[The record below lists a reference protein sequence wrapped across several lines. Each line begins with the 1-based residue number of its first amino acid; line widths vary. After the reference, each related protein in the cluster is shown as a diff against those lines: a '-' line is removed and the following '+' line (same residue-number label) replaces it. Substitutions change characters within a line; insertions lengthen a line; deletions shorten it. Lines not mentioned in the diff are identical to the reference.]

1 MAWCTCNIAAEF
13 TELAGYGIISANLN
27 ASTTIT
33 LTADGLAM
41 YGPATGNLSI
51 TAYSPLTNYL
61 DCPGRASTSFGW
73 TQKIDC
79 DTEDSVL
86 KVYFIP
92 NGIAKAYME
101 GDVTEQIT
109 MTTIAGRSNYMTL
122 EASAANGPAT
132 PALKL
137 SHTDGYSLLYSG
149 GPIQVTPYSGS
160 DETTLAFMATIL
172 PVGSELYMN
181 NFTWNYDPPDIPR
194 VSYSFLFKYDN

>member
-27 ASTTIT
+27 ASTPIT

-51 TAYSPLTNYL
+51 TAYSPLINDL
-61 DCPGRASTSFGW
+61 ECPGRAGTSFGW

-79 DTEDSVL
+79 DTEDSIL

-101 GDVTEQIT
+101 GDVTDQIT
-109 MTTIAGRSNYMTL
+109 MTDIAGRSNYITL
-122 EASAANGPAT
+122 EASAANGPAS

-137 SHTDGYSLLYSG
+137 SHQDGHSLLYSG
-149 GPIQVTPYSGS
+149 RPIQVTPNSGT
-160 DETTLAFMATIL
+160 DNTILEFMANIL

-181 NFTWNYDPPDIPR
+181 NFTWTYDPPGIPR
-194 VSYSFLFKYDN
+194 VSYSFLFKYNN